1 MDGEGAA
8 VAANLRRGCHLQ
20 LPETHTHTHLQQSHI
35 HTYTHVPTWVTRL
48 GSYSFSVVTASKSRC
63 IIASMPFLDAC
74 AKAATHAHGEH
85 RPWQARPAEVSPLPR
100 GHLHCVLGLQEHS
113 SSPSCL
119 SICCVHGSSTHTHT
133 LQGVALRFR
142 VGVHAVDRDGMGT
155 FLNMHV
161 CLCARTPL
169 VLR

>member
-133 LQGVALRFR
+133 HYKVL
-142 VGVHAVDRDGMGT
+142 H
-155 FLNMHV
+155 
-161 CLCARTPL
+161 CASGWACMQSTETAWGHF
-169 VLR
+169 